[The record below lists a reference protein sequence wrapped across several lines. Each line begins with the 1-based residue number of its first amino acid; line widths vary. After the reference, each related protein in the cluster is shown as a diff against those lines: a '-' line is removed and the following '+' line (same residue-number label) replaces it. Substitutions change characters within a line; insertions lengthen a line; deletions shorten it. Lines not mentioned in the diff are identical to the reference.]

1 MFGDDLNKKIPEIMA
16 AQMAAFMDENRQ
28 QTVSDN
34 GCSDDS
40 DVTAYTKMCE
50 A

>member
-1 MFGDDLNKKIPEIMA
+1 MA